1 MLEVLAPP
9 WPLGVSVGVFVL
21 VAAVTVVAS
30 VRMVALGDV
39 LADRTGWGEAVFGAV
54 FFGLATSLSGIVMT
68 AVTAAA
74 DQPGLAYSN
83 AVGGIAAQTLALAVA
98 DFFHRRANLEHA
110 AASSENLLFSCML
123 IGLLSVALLSAFGPD
138 VTVMGVH
145 PASVVLVLFYAG
157 GLRLI
162 RHQNE
167 YPMWEAV
174 HTKETVVDVPEPVG
188 APGPGSGGSGSAGA
202 SAQAEPGEDAP
213 DTPAGPAD
221 PGGVAE
227 APSTGGDPEGG
238 LASLWLRFAVVG
250 AVVALGGW
258 ALAEAAVVIVESTG
272 LSAGLV
278 GAVAMGLVNAL
289 PETVAAI
296 AAVRRGAMTLAV
308 AAIIGGNSLDVLN
321 LAVGDVF
328 YRSGSLYHVAGPDE
342 LFLTAGAL
350 LMTVIL
356 LAGLI
361 VRQTRGWGRIGFE
374 GVLLIVVY
382 AGIVGVL
389 AF

>member
-1 MLEVLAPP
+1 MVEAMAPP
-9 WPLGVSVGVFVL
+9 WPLAWSVGIFVL

-30 VRMVALGDV
+30 VRMAALGDV

-68 AVTAAA
+68 AVSAAA
-74 DQPGLAYSN
+74 DQPGLAYGN

-110 AASSENLLFSCML
+110 AASSANLLFCCLL
-123 IGLLSVALLSAFGPD
+123 IGMLSLVLMSGFGPD
-138 VTVMGVH
+138 VTVLGVH
-145 PASVVLVLFYAG
+145 PASVVLVAFYAG

-162 RHQNE
+162 NHE
-167 YPMWEAV
+167 GAHPMWRAV
-174 HTKETVVDVPEPVG
+174 RTRETVVDVPAGAGGGTGGGSVD
-188 APGPGSGGSGSAGA
+188 APGP
-202 SAQAEPGEDAP
+202 DAP
-213 DTPAGPAD
+213 ADEPTQDT
-221 PGGVAE
+221 
-227 APSTGGDPEGG
+227 
-238 LASLWLRFAVVG
+238 ASLWVSFAVVG
-250 AVVALGGW
+250 TVVAVGGW
-258 ALAEAAVVIVESTG
+258 ALAEAAAVIVDSTG

-278 GAVAMGLVNAL
+278 GAVAMGAVNAL

-328 YRSGSLYHVAGPDE
+328 YRSGSLFHFAGADE
-342 LFLTAGAL
+342 LFLTSGAL
-350 LMTVIL
+350 LMTVVL

-361 VRQTRGWGRIGFE
+361 VRQVRGWGRIGFE
-374 GVLLIVVY
+374 GVLLIAVY
-382 AGIVGVL
+382 VGIVAVMAL
-389 AF
+389 

>member
-1 MLEVLAPP
+1 MVEAMAPP
-9 WPLGVSVGVFVL
+9 WSLGWSIAIFVL

-30 VRMVALGDV
+30 VRMATLGDV

-68 AVTAAA
+68 AVSAAA

-110 AASSENLLFSCML
+110 AASSANLLFCCLL
-123 IGLLSVALLSAFGPD
+123 IGMLSLALMSGFGPD
-138 VTVMGVH
+138 VTVLGVH
-145 PASVVLVLFYAG
+145 PASVVLVAFYAG

-162 RHQNE
+162 HHE
-167 YPMWEAV
+167 GAHPMWRAV
-174 HTKETVVDVPEPVG
+174 HTRETVVDVPGASGG
-188 APGPGSGGSGSAGA
+188 APAPGSGGGSAG
-202 SAQAEPGEDAP
+202 SGPVDAVRA
-213 DTPAGPAD
+213 DTPAGEGA
-221 PGGVAE
+221 GG
-227 APSTGGDPEGG
+227 T
-238 LASLWLRFAVVG
+238 ASLWAGFAVVG
-250 AVVALGGW
+250 TVVAVGGW
-258 ALAEAAVVIVESTG
+258 ALAEAAVVVVESTG

-278 GAVAMGLVNAL
+278 GAVAMGAVNAL
-289 PETVAAI
+289 PETVAAV

-328 YRSGSLYHVAGPDE
+328 YRSGSLFHVAGTDE
-342 LFLTAGAL
+342 LFLTCGAL
-350 LMTVIL
+350 LMTVVL

-361 VRQTRGWGRIGFE
+361 VRQARGWGRIGFE
-374 GVLLIVVY
+374 GVLLIAVY